1 MKTIISL
8 FVLMSMSI
16 TGIYGQQKEEI
27 YVFRFNG
34 KSPGYYRMAFIV
46 VDKDSTLVKAVDYD
60 VGFSYKNKK
69 LKYIR
74 KMVFNPTERYKY
86 EKLETGN
93 IRIKDRFSGIS
104 VGNVDYYTT
113 ENFRETDKYV
123 YFKKYLPE
131 LAEMDN
137 YEMLE
142 YLDKNFTKYYG
153 PKEYRDVPVLKKQE

>member
-1 MKTIISL
+1 M
-8 FVLMSMSI
+8 
-16 TGIYGQQKEEI
+16 
-27 YVFRFNG
+27 
-34 KSPGYYRMAFIV
+34 
-46 VDKDSTLVKAVDYD
+46 
-60 VGFSYKNKK
+60 
-69 LKYIR
+69 
-74 KMVFNPTERYKY
+74 Y
-86 EKLETGN
+86 EKIETEN
-93 IRIKDRFSGIS
+93 IWVKHRDSDTRAGTD
-104 VGNVDYYTT
+104 VDYYTT

>member
-1 MKTIISL
+1 
-8 FVLMSMSI
+8 MSMSI
-16 TGIYGQQKEEI
+16 TGIYGQQKEDV

-34 KSPGYYRMAFIV
+34 KSPGYYRMSFII
-46 VDKDSTLVKAVDYD
+46 VDKDSILVKAVGYD

-69 LKYIR
+69 LKYIH
-74 KMVFNPTERYKY
+74 KMNAPIEKYKY
-86 EKLETGN
+86 EKLENGN
-93 IRIKDRFSGIS
+93 IWVKFMDRDIRGSGDI
-104 VGNVDYYTT
+104 DYYTT